1 MQIQF
6 IEWEKIFAGDA
17 TNKGLIP
24 KTCKNLI
31 HLNIKKGN
39 LVEQWA
45 ENIFEFLCKW
55 MDTSKIL
62 LNLLLIFNVEMSK
75 MLPSV
80 QAIVHH
86 TFIVSKG
93 C

>member
-1 MQIQF
+1 MERKINERGFFPIEKLLHTKETVKKIQIQF

-39 LVEQWA
+39 PVEQRA
-45 ENIFEFLCKW
+45 ENIFEF
-55 MDTSKIL
+55 
-62 LNLLLIFNVEMSK
+62 F
-75 MLPSV
+75 
-80 QAIVHH
+80 
-86 TFIVSKG
+86 
-93 C
+93 